1 MTYTATLRGTN
12 AGVKDVTG
20 NPLANDFSWSFT
32 TKAGPP
38 PSVGDTTVAN
48 FTAGSFNTNVI
59 VGNVNDGEVILAPT
73 AGAEFT
79 GNALPSGWHST
90 LWNSG
95 GAATVANDQL
105 TVDGVSAG
113 TDALFGPGR
122 VLEFVA
128 TFGGAGFQ
136 HVGFGLTFNEFL
148 WAIFSTGSGGNLYV
162 RSRSDSVNI
171 ETLIPGSWLG
181 TSHRFRIEWTNTS
194 IVYAIDNN
202 VVATHVGPITQSMRP
217 LASDYNTGGSGIV
230 IDWLRLSPYVL
241 AGTFTSRVLD
251 AGQVVN
257 WGTATWASVTPEATG
272 ITVSV
277 HMGNTPIPDGTWTN
291 FTSVANSG
299 PSIGGSSRYLQ
310 YNVELT
316 TTAPDDTPVF
326 QGITIVYSLGTP

>member
-1 MTYTATLRGTN
+1 MSGILLSQISL
-12 AGVKDVTG
+12 
-20 NPLANDFSWSFT
+20 LA
-32 TKAGPP
+32 
-38 PSVGDTTVAN
+38 
-48 FTAGSFNTNVI
+48 SFNTDVI

-73 AGAEFT
+73 TGAEFT
-79 GNALPSGWHST
+79 GNTLPPSWHST
-90 LWNSG
+90 VWNSG

-128 TFGGAGFQ
+128 TFDGAGFQ

-148 WAIFSTGSGGNLYV
+148 WAIFSTGSGGNLYA
-162 RSRSDSVNI
+162 RSRSDTVNI
-171 ETLIPGSWLG
+171 ETLIPGSWFG
-181 TSHRFRIEWTNTS
+181 TAHRFRIEWTNTS
-194 IVYAIDNN
+194 IVYAINNN
-202 VVATHVGPITQSMRP
+202 VVATHVGAITQSMRP
-217 LASDYNTGGSGIV
+217 LASDYNMGGGGIRV
-230 IDWLRLSPYVL
+230 DWLRLSPYVS

-257 WGTATWASVTPEATG
+257 WSTATWASVTPEGTG

-277 HMGNTPIPDGTWTN
+277 RMGNTPTPGGTWTN
-291 FTSVANSG
+291 FTAVANSG
-299 PSIGGSSRYLQ
+299 PPIGGSSRYLQ

-316 TTAPDDTPVF
+316 TSAPNDTPVF